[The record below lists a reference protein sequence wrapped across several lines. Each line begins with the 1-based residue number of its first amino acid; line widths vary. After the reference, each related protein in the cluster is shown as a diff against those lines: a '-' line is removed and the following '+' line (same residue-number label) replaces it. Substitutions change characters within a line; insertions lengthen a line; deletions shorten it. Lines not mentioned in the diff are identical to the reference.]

1 MALKSIP
8 LILALSACMLFSCSD
23 DNDVPSAVQKLDIEL
38 DVHQRSIRDK
48 GNDFANTLLIQAS
61 KEDGN
66 VLLSPLSLQF
76 VLSMIANGADE
87 EAYTELVNTLGLADY
102 SLEELNAFHRT
113 MLEGIGDNSEKLGFS
128 LNNAV
133 WVQEGFSVN
142 DSFLDKMKSCY
153 DASVGY
159 LDFGQVEYAKK
170 AINEWASQV
179 TNSTIKDLQLPL
191 NAFTKLVLNNA
202 CCFDG
207 QWSFPFD
214 EKKTQEG
221 DFMCEDGSVAR
232 VEFMQSEED
241 MTYVAQDGYAQ
252 VVIGFS
258 NGFSM
263 LVALPDEGK
272 TLEEVLPLVDWMSPK
287 NLNYVTVDLKLPKF
301 ELNLVQNLNKTLQ
314 EMGICRIYASGSL
327 PNLANDLAVSLIQ
340 QNTSMSIDE
349 SGVKASITTSG
360 ITDPTAGE
368 LSVVK
373 MELNRPFAF
382 AIRENSSK
390 TLFFVG
396 KVACFKQ

>member
-1 MALKSIP
+1 MTLKSIP
-8 LILALSACMLFSCSD
+8 LILALSACILFSCSD

-61 KEDGN
+61 KEDDN

-76 VLSMIANGADE
+76 VLCMIANGADE
-87 EAYTELVNTLGLADY
+87 EAYTELLNTLGLADY
-102 SLEELNAFHRT
+102 SLEELNAFHQT
-113 MLEGIGDNSEKLGFS
+113 VLEGIGNNSEKLGFS

-153 DASVGY
+153 NASVGY

-170 AINEWASQV
+170 AINEWASQA

-191 NAFTKLVLNNA
+191 NASTKLVLNNA

-221 DFMCEDGSVAR
+221 DFMCGDGSVAK
-232 VEFMQSEED
+232 VKFMQSKED

-287 NLNYVTVDLKLPKF
+287 NLDCVTVDLKLPKF
-301 ELNLVQNLNKTLQ
+301 ELNLVKNLNKTLQ
-314 EMGICRIYASGSL
+314 EMDICRIYASGSL
-327 PNLANDLAVSLIQ
+327 PNLADNLAVSLIQ

-349 SGVKASITTSG
+349 SGVKASVTTSG
-360 ITDPTAGE
+360 TMDPTAGE

-396 KVACFKQ
+396 KVACFK